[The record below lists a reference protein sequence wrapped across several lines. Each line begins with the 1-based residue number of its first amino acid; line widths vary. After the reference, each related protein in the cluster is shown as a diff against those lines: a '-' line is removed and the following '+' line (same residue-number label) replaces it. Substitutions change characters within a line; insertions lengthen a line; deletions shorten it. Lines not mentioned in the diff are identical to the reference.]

1 MISFN
6 DLNDRQK
13 EAVVDDASYLRIIA
27 GAGSGKTRVLTMRIA
42 YLILEKHILPKHILA
57 ITFTNKAANEMKSRI
72 NEMLKDQG
80 AGTFISTIHS
90 LCVRILVEDINSLN
104 YPRNFTICDTND
116 QHQIL
121 KEAYKEIG
129 IDKNTISYSTMLN
142 YIGANKTND
151 ISVSKAR
158 ELAYLDE
165 YELKKAKVYDYYQKR
180 LEQLFALDFDDLIL
194 FTLRIFK
201 QFPNIKEKWA
211 KRFEYVLVDEFQDVD
226 NKQYELIKYLT
237 SVHKHLYVVGDPD
250 QTIYTWRGADVNIIV
265 NFESDFPET
274 KTIILNRNYR
284 STNNILEGANSLI
297 RNNKMR
303 IDKDLYSE
311 AGDGDKITHMS
322 LDSEDNEAYYVAKEI
337 IMMHKE
343 GIKYKDIAILYR
355 SNYLSRA
362 IEKAFVECKL
372 PYVIYGG
379 LRFYERAEIKD
390 ILSYLRLIVTED
402 DLAFSRVINTPRR
415 GIGNTT
421 IDNLF
426 KLAQENNLSMYQVI
440 KRGLYPKNQATFN
453 SFVNMVERW
462 KMMLEKESLDNLFRA
477 VLDESGYR
485 EMLEKDHETE
495 RLENVKSLLDDVN
508 NYVENY
514 PETGLEDYLQFIS
527 LYTDKANDKD
537 SDAIN
542 MLTIHSAKGLEF
554 DYVFVIGLSEGIFPS
569 ERSIQENVKGLE
581 EERRLA
587 YVAYTR
593 ARKKL
598 YLTDNHQF
606 SYVTQGNKTPSRF
619 IKEIDSAYI
628 NDLSKKE
635 KPVTSLFEGSKE
647 FKASTKQ
654 NSKVSYKKGDLVSH
668 AVFGDGVVIKLDGN
682 FVSIAFS
689 YPHGTKKL
697 LASHPSLKK
706 KIKA

>member
-343 GIKYKDIAILYR
+343 GIKYKDIAIL
-355 SNYLSRA
+355 
-362 IEKAFVECKL
+362 
-372 PYVIYGG
+372 
-379 LRFYERAEIKD
+379 
-390 ILSYLRLIVTED
+390 
-402 DLAFSRVINTPRR
+402 
-415 GIGNTT
+415 
-421 IDNLF
+421 
-426 KLAQENNLSMYQVI
+426 
-440 KRGLYPKNQATFN
+440 
-453 SFVNMVERW
+453 
-462 KMMLEKESLDNLFRA
+462 
-477 VLDESGYR
+477 
-485 EMLEKDHETE
+485 
-495 RLENVKSLLDDVN
+495 
-508 NYVENY
+508 
-514 PETGLEDYLQFIS
+514 
-527 LYTDKANDKD
+527 
-537 SDAIN
+537 
-542 MLTIHSAKGLEF
+542 
-554 DYVFVIGLSEGIFPS
+554 
-569 ERSIQENVKGLE
+569 
-581 EERRLA
+581 
-587 YVAYTR
+587 
-593 ARKKL
+593 
-598 YLTDNHQF
+598 
-606 SYVTQGNKTPSRF
+606 
-619 IKEIDSAYI
+619 
-628 NDLSKKE
+628 
-635 KPVTSLFEGSKE
+635 
-647 FKASTKQ
+647 
-654 NSKVSYKKGDLVSH
+654 
-668 AVFGDGVVIKLDGN
+668 
-682 FVSIAFS
+682 
-689 YPHGTKKL
+689 
-697 LASHPSLKK
+697 
-706 KIKA
+706 